1 MTMTFTLEKFIELL
15 ERTPQAVHNLNYL
28 TQIARVMAFQYKSE
42 VGPRTA
48 YLGILQ
54 NRQKQ

>member
-1 MTMTFTLEKFIELL
+1 M
-15 ERTPQAVHNLNYL
+15 PQAVYNLNHL
-28 TQIARVMAFQYKSE
+28 AQMARVMAFQYKSE
-42 VGPRTA
+42 VGPRPA